1 MIKDLCLFFFVI
13 EGMEMKTKSDNTSPI
28 NNSTST
34 IDNPNDGLDNGRNPC
49 FRTQSSRT
57 VLTEIVS

>member
-1 MIKDLCLFFFVI
+1 
-13 EGMEMKTKSDNTSPI
+13 MEMKTKSDNTSPI